1 MYIILETLTLIF
13 TKTIESTRLAAE
25 YGYDEWLVGRFLE
38 YVPSVKDFLPKMERP
53 PTQYIR
59 VNTLKTSRDDL
70 HARLRSKGFELK
82 STVLPEVLAIER
94 AGLATGATT
103 EYLLGHYYI
112 QDLSSCMAVDAL
124 DVAEDQTVLDVA
136 AAPGGKTT
144 FIAQKMR
151 NTGAIIALEPN
162 SIRARSMS
170 FNIARCGVY
179 NTCIF
184 RMNGLAAG
192 NFETK
197 FDRVL
202 LDAPCSCEGVIAKDI
217 TRKTS
222 HTPQDIE
229 DCSRMQQILIEAA
242 ARSVKPGG
250 VLVYSTCSF
259 APEENEMIVD
269 GLLQK
274 FSNIRV
280 EPTRYGSG
288 GLSKFGT
295 MTFDGQLKNAR
306 RLYPHIHDTTGFFI
320 ARLRVN

>member
-1 MYIILETLTLIF
+1 LGTLTLIF
-13 TKTIESTRLAAE
+13 TKSTESTGLAAE

-38 YVPSVKDFLPKMERP
+38 YVPSVKDFLSKMERL

-59 VNTLKTSRDDL
+59 ANTLKTNRDEL
-70 HARLRSKGFELK
+70 QARLQSKGFELK
-82 STVLPEVLAIER
+82 STVLREVLAIKR
-94 AGLATGATT
+94 AGLVTGATT

-124 DVAEDQTVLDVA
+124 GLMEYETVLDVA

-144 FIAQKMR
+144 FMAQKMK

-162 SIRARSMS
+162 AKRARSMS

-184 RMNGLAAG
+184 RINGLAAG

-222 HTPQDIE
+222 HTPQDVE
-229 DCSRMQQILIEAA
+229 YCSRRQQRLIESA

-269 GLLQK
+269 WLLQK
-274 FSNIRV
+274 FPKITV
-280 EPTRYGSG
+280 EPTRYGSR

-295 MTFDGQLKNAR
+295 MTFDSQLKNAR

-320 ARLRVN
+320 ARLRIN

>member
-1 MYIILETLTLIF
+1 LETLTLIF
-13 TKTIESTRLAAE
+13 TKTTESTGLAAE
-25 YGYDEWLVGRFLE
+25 YGYDEWLVGRFLQ
-38 YVPSVKDFLPKMERP
+38 YVPSVKDFLSKMERP

-59 VNTLKTSRDDL
+59 VNTLKTNRDEL
-70 HARLRSKGFELK
+70 QARLQSKGFELK
-82 STVLPEVLAIER
+82 STVLQEVLAVKR
-94 AGLATGATT
+94 PGLATGATT
-103 EYLLGHYYI
+103 EYLLGYYYI

-124 DVAEDQTVLDVA
+124 GVIEHETVLDVA

-144 FIAQKMR
+144 FMAQKMR

-162 SIRARSMS
+162 AKRARSMS

-184 RMNGLAAG
+184 RINGLAAG

-217 TRKTS
+217 SRKTS
-222 HTPQDIE
+222 HMPQDVE
-229 DCSRMQQILIEAA
+229 YCSRRQQRLIESA

-269 GLLQK
+269 WLLQK
-274 FSNIRV
+274 FPKITV
-280 EPTRYGSG
+280 EPTRYGNP

-295 MTFDGQLKNAR
+295 MTFDSQLKNAR
-306 RLYPHIHDTTGFFI
+306 RLYPHFHDTTGFFI
-320 ARLRVN
+320 AKMRIN